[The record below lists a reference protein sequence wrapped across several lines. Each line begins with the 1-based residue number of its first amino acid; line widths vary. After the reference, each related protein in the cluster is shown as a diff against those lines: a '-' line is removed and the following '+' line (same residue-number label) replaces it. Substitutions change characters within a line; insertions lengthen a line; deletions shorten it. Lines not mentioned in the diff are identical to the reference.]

1 MEPIS
6 GMISGAQ
13 PLPSAAGITQPPA
26 ARRPGAEG
34 SGRPP
39 KPVTDEYVP
48 GEPPE
53 PSGRY
58 WPVRDENGRPGIYF
72 DDPER
77 PEDAPGAVPERDGGP
92 EGPARKAAGRPEET
106 CTGDTGRVDR
116 EIERLKRRRDQLEQQ
131 LAAEPDGARTRELK
145 RQLAQVERE
154 LSQKD
159 NDAYRRRHTVF
170 S

>member
-34 SGRPP
+34 PGRPP

-77 PEDAPGAVPERDGGP
+77 PEDAPGAVPERDGG
-92 EGPARKAAGRPEET
+92 PEET